1 MGRREQ
7 DGSLAEQPV
16 ACGVAHAHATEL
28 APEDAVDAVVASEA
42 FVDERVVAV
51 HQVEDAAV
59 LSQHALEEEFGL
71 TLKRL
76 TKVVVEIR
84 EQVRVRD
91 DAAKVAQVQPLPGEV
106 VDERG

>member
-7 DGSLAEQPV
+7 HGSLPEQPE
-16 ACGVAHAHATEL
+16 ACRVAHAHATEL
-28 APEDAVDAVVASEA
+28 ASENAVDAVVASEP

-59 LSQHALEEEFGL
+59 LSQHALEKELGL

-84 EQVRVRD
+84 EQVGVRD
-91 DAAKVAQVQPLPGEV
+91 DAAKVAQVQPLSGEV
-106 VDERG
+106 LDECG